1 MNIFLPPEFYSTE
14 FLDDVVY
21 QNLLGGHS
29 DGIVVHNFHTNGKA
43 RSAQLEDAIKS
54 YRSIFSTVLS
64 VESVDSRHTGGNTIV
79 LATNKRRLDASSE
92 TLSWSLAGKM
102 AQQQSRVNFDLIAR
116 ATHKLWIS

>member
-92 TLSWSLAGKM
+92 TLSWCLAGKM
-102 AQQQSRVNFDLIAR
+102 AQQQSRFNFDVIAR